1 MISKIKFKNFKLFK
15 NWQTLEI
22 KPITILIGKN
32 NSGKTA
38 VLKLPAMIGE
48 SLKGNINEAI
58 KLEFDG
64 IKIGSEYGDLAYN
77 RKILPGEFLELEI
90 SNSPDDS
97 TFAQLNV
104 KISLPTDMIKEKSEV
119 VYREY
124 FENNLKIFEKEND
137 SDFKG
142 FIRNNQKF
150 EDLFV
155 NYDYLKA
162 LRTEPEEEYVY
173 KNEEFKK
180 IGLKGENT
188 YLILIKSKINQDE
201 VFENVSNWYKNNFE
215 SWAIDIPGHQI
226 PGSSTIRYRFVLKN
240 KDIEGINIVNTGQ
253 GITQALPL
261 ITRSYMKDEEPV
273 LIIME
278 EPESHLHPA
287 AHGNLAQ
294 RFVESYLEDNNKR
307 YLIETHSENFI
318 LRLQNLIA
326 DPDFQFSPNDLQ
338 IYYVDYDENK
348 QESILNPII
357 IDEEGEIEDWPDNV
371 FNESVDEVFKLRR
384 NQRKRKENAG
394 NN

>member
-1 MISKIKFKNFKLFK
+1 MVSTIKFKNFKLFK

-38 VLKLPAMIGE
+38 VLKLPTMIGE
-48 SLKGNINEAI
+48 SLKGNINEAV

-64 IKIGSEYGDLAYN
+64 IKLGSEHSDLVYN

-97 TFAQLNV
+97 IFAELKL
-104 KISLPTDMIKEKSEV
+104 KINLPTDMIKEKSEIFEW
-119 VYREY
+119 EY
-124 FENNLKIFEKEND
+124 FENNIKISEKQKNSE
-137 SDFKG
+137 FKG
-142 FIRNNQKF
+142 FIKNDEKI
-150 EDLFV
+150 DALFL

-162 LRTEPEEEYVY
+162 LRTEPEEEYPF
-173 KNEEFKK
+173 KNEEYKK

-188 YLILIKSKINQDE
+188 YQMLIKSTINQDG
-201 VFENVSNWYKNNFE
+201 VFQSVSNWYKNNFE
-215 SWAIDIPGHQI
+215 NWSLEINDDQI
-226 PGSSTIRYRFVLKN
+226 FNSKN
-240 KDIEGINIVNTGQ
+240 KKYIFSIRNNNIEPVNLPYTGQ

-294 RFVESYLEDNNKR
+294 RFVESYLEDDNKR
-307 YLIETHSENFI
+307 YLIETHSKNFI
-318 LRLQNLIA
+318 LRLQALVA
-326 DPDFQFSPNDLQ
+326 DPEINFTNND
-338 IYYVDYDENK
+338 IAVYYVDYLEN
-348 QESILNPII
+348 EHLSILDRLNL
-357 IDEEGEIEDWPDNV
+357 DEFGEFDKWPEEI
-371 FNESVDEVFKLRR
+371 FNESYKELLLLK
-384 NQRKRKENAG
+384 QKQTKRDDSNH
-394 NN
+394 